1 MFQGSSIFA
10 HKAQIHGNPLSG
22 WNNQDTM
29 TFTYLDHN
37 ATTPLDP
44 EVFEAMRPWFTERF
58 GNASAA
64 YALGHL
70 SDGALV
76 AAREQAAGMVGCTPA
91 EIVFTSGGTE
101 SLNHAFRGVWEA
113 FPTKRH
119 LVTTAVEH
127 PAVRALVVW
136 WKGQGGAVTDMEVDT
151 EGRLDLT
158 ALEGAI
164 RPDTALVAIMAA
176 NNETGVLFPVDEAA
190 RIAKAKGALFLVD
203 ATQAA
208 GKVPMDASAWGAD
221 LLCLSGHKFHGPKG
235 TGLLMIRRGVRLK
248 PLMLGGSQERGRRG
262 GTENVPGIVGLGKA
276 AALAQSRL
284 PEMDRIRRLRDD
296 FEVRIQTDI
305 PDVHIHGGEA
315 ERLPNTCLVGF
326 AGIEGE
332 ALQLRLAEHGICVS
346 TGSACSTGMREP
358 SHVLRAMQA
367 PPSHARGTIRFS
379 LGRDTTPEEMG
390 RVVPLLFSLVAELR
404 DRNKN

>member
-1 MFQGSSIFA
+1 MD
-10 HKAQIHGNPLSG
+10 L
-22 WNNQDTM
+22 
-29 TFTYLDHN
+29 TYLDHN

-76 AAREQAAGMVGCTPA
+76 AAREQVADLVGCTPA

-113 FPTKRH
+113 FPAKRH

-127 PAVRALVVW
+127 PAVRALVLW
-136 WKGQGGAVTDMEVDT
+136 WKGQGGEVTDVGVDG
-151 EGRLDLT
+151 EGRLDL
-158 ALEGAI
+158 AGLAGAI
-164 RPDTALVAIMAA
+164 RPDTVMVAVMAA
-176 NNETGVLFPVDEAA
+176 NNETGVLLPVDEAA

-203 ATQAA
+203 ATQAM
-208 GKVPMDASAWGAD
+208 GKIPVDAAAWGVD

-276 AALAQSRL
+276 AVLAQARL
-284 PEMDRIRRLRDD
+284 PGMDRVRRLRDAL
-296 FEVRIQTDI
+296 EVRILTEI
-305 PDVHIHGGEA
+305 PDALIHGAGT

-326 AGIEGE
+326 AGIVGE
-332 ALQLRLAEHGICVS
+332 ALQLKLAEHGICVS

-358 SHVLRAMQA
+358 SHVLRAMRA
-367 PPSHARGTIRFS
+367 PASHASGTVRFS
-379 LGRDTTPEEMG
+379 LGWETTSEALG
-390 RVVPLLFSLVAELR
+390 KALDLLPALVAELR
-404 DRNKN
+404 ERN

>member
-1 MFQGSSIFA
+1 MDLI
-10 HKAQIHGNPLSG
+10 
-22 WNNQDTM
+22 
-29 TFTYLDHN
+29 YLDHN

-70 SDGALV
+70 SDGAIV
-76 AAREQAAGMVGCTPA
+76 AAREQVAALVGCTPA

-113 FPTKRH
+113 FPAKRH
-119 LVTTAVEH
+119 LVTTTVEH
-127 PAVRALVVW
+127 PAVRALVMW
-136 WKGQGGAVTDMEVDT
+136 WKGQGGEVTDVGVDD
-151 EGRLDLT
+151 EGRLDL
-158 ALEGAI
+158 AVLEAAV
-164 RPDTALVAIMAA
+164 RTDTALVAAMAA
-176 NNETGVLFPVDEAA
+176 NNESGVLFPVTEAA
-190 RIAKAKGALFLVD
+190 RLAKAKGALFLVD
-203 ATQAA
+203 ATQAM
-208 GKVPMDASAWGAD
+208 GKIPVDAAAWGAD

-276 AALAQSRL
+276 AELAKARL
-284 PEMDRIRRLRDD
+284 SEMERVREFRNTLETRILA
-296 FEVRIQTDI
+296 EI
-305 PDVHIHGGEA
+305 PDVRIHGA
-315 ERLPNTCLVGF
+315 AADRLPNTCLAGF

-332 ALQLRLAEHGICVS
+332 ALQLELAEQRICVS

-358 SHVLRAMQA
+358 SHVLRAMHVPDTYAQ
-367 PPSHARGTIRFS
+367 GTVRFS
-379 LGRDTTPEEMG
+379 LGRGTSGPQLQEVAD
-390 RVVPLLFSLVAELR
+390 LLPGLVMNLR
-404 DRNKN
+404 RGVGDAVSSR

>member
-1 MFQGSSIFA
+1 MDLI
-10 HKAQIHGNPLSG
+10 
-22 WNNQDTM
+22 
-29 TFTYLDHN
+29 YLDHN
-37 ATTPLDP
+37 ATTPLAP
-44 EVFEAMRPWFTERF
+44 EAFEAMRPWFTERF

-70 SDGALV
+70 SDGAVV
-76 AAREQAAGMVGCTPA
+76 AAREQVAALVGCTPA

-127 PAVRALVVW
+127 PAVRALVPW
-136 WKGQGGAVTDMEVDT
+136 WKAQGGEVTDVGVDG
-151 EGRLDLT
+151 EGRLDLA
-158 ALEGAI
+158 ALEAAV
-164 RPDTALVAIMAA
+164 RPDTALVAVMAA
-176 NNETGVLFPVDEAA
+176 NNESGVLFPVAEAA
-190 RIAKAKGALFLVD
+190 RLAKAKGALFLVD

-208 GKVPMDASAWGAD
+208 GKIPVDAAAWGAD

-262 GTENVPGIVGLGKA
+262 GTENVPGLVGLGKA
-276 AALAQSRL
+276 AELAVARL
-284 PEMDRIRRLRDD
+284 PEMARVRGLRDALESRLLSEVPD
-296 FEVRIQTDI
+296 VRIHGSGTD
-305 PDVHIHGGEA
+305 
-315 ERLPNTCLVGF
+315 RLPNTSLVGF

-332 ALQLRLAEHGICVS
+332 ALQLKLAEQGICVS

-358 SHVLRAMQA
+358 SHVLRAMQV
-367 PPSHARGTIRFS
+367 PDTYARGTVRFS
-379 LGRDTTPEEMG
+379 LGLGTTIDQMA
-390 RVVPLLFSLVAELR
+390 RVAELLPGQVGELR
-404 DRNKN
+404 RGLGGR